1 MASLAR
7 CCGAGLAALGASTV
21 GLAFAAPPPL
31 TQAPIALARPA
42 TSVAPSLDG
51 SSPVTITLNATLA
64 GLHPDAVSGAWLC
77 SARAMSKPAIDAEI
91 GKINALSGQAA
102 SMEFGSALESRAH
115 YLGQQTTVPF
125 AVAAGGTGTSQSISI
140 KVGRDDLVDP
150 TTQRLVDQPAV
161 MVGCWLRLANA
172 AGQSVVAYQAARPAP
187 NSSPLTVMAQLTSR
201 PYFLASAS
209 VPND

>member
-1 MASLAR
+1 MASHAR
-7 CCGAGLAALGASTV
+7 HCGAGLAVLGVSTA
-21 GLAFAAPPPL
+21 GLALAAAPPA
-31 TQAPIALARPA
+31 TQVPTALARPA
-42 TSVAPSLDG
+42 TSAAPSLDG
-51 SSPVTITLNATLA
+51 SFPVTITLNATLA

-125 AVAAGGTGTSQSISI
+125 AVAGGGTGASHSIGI

-150 TTQRLVDQPAV
+150 TTKRLIDQPAV

-172 AGQSVVAYQAARPAP
+172 AGQTVVAYQAARSAP
-187 NSSPLTVMAQLTSR
+187 NSSALTAMAQLTSR